1 MHDRHLGVGSRTK
14 QSAAIAFHCSQGA
27 ALLNSRLSGPIN
39 PFERDALWAC
49 AGLLGAST
57 FASVEATTPEEA
69 WPLNP
74 ERSSSDLDWL
84 KMSEGKQAIW
94 KIADPL
100 RPDSIFH
107 PLVPDVMLF
116 SSALP
121 SLLSESELRCLPL
134 ELVRLC
140 NLTVDST
147 QALKDNPYVASASFL
162 AGAINVECTTSNAG
176 WFLVFFGRMHPD
188 MKQLICQRDPVALL
202 LVAYWYVK
210 MGQCRQWWIWRRSRL
225 EGKAICRYLR
235 KYHGDDENVLGA
247 LEWPESMFYL
257 ET

>member
-1 MHDRHLGVGSRTK
+1 MHDRHLGIGSRTK
-14 QSAAIAFHCSQGA
+14 QSAAIAFHCSRGA
-27 ALLNSRLSGPIN
+27 ALLNSRLSGSIN
-39 PFERDALWAC
+39 PSERDALWAC

-69 WPLNP
+69 WPLKS

-84 KMSEGKQAIW
+84 KMSESKKAIW
-94 KIADPL
+94 KIADPS

-107 PLVPDVMLF
+107 SLLPDVMRF
-116 SSALP
+116 SSVLP
-121 SLLSESELRCLPL
+121 CSLSESELRCLPL
-134 ELVRLC
+134 ELVQLC
-140 NLTVDST
+140 GLAVDST
-147 QALKDNPYVASASFL
+147 QALRDNPYVASASFL
-162 AGAINVECTTSNAG
+162 ARAINVECTTSNVG
-176 WFLVFFGRMHPD
+176 VFFGFFGCMHPN

-225 EGKAICRYLR
+225 EGMAICRYLR
-235 KYHGDDENVLGA
+235 KHYGDDENVLGA
-247 LEWPESMFYL
+247 LRWPESMFYL